1 MKDADFAALIA
12 TEARAIADF
21 IDLLEEE
28 HRLLTENA
36 REKLEAL
43 TQRKLESLKVLES
56 VARRR
61 DEWLGRNGLG
71 GEPGDVR
78 SILARLETSD
88 SSGTDAWRR
97 LMALAAKAKAINQ
110 RNGAL
115 IQSRMHLSAQY
126 LEILRN
132 AGNRLAVYGP
142 DGKTQVSSSA
152 RPIATG

>member
-1 MKDADFAALIA
+1 MKDDFSALIA
-12 TEARAIADF
+12 TEAQAVADF

-43 TQRKLESLKVLES
+43 TDRKLECLKALES

-61 DEWLGRNGLG
+61 GEWLSRNGFD
-71 GEPGDVR
+71 GEPEGVR
-78 SILARLETSD
+78 SMLARLETSD
-88 SSGTDAWRR
+88 SSVTDAWRR

-115 IQSRMHLSAQY
+115 IQSKMHLSAQY

-142 DGKTQVSSSA
+142 DGKTQASSSS